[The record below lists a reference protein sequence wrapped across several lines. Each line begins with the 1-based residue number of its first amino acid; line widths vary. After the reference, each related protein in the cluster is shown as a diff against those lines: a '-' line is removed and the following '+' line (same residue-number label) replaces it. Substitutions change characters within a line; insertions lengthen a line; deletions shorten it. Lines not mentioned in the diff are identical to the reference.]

1 MFLTTIRA
9 FLVGL
14 LPAATLTWR
23 ILSATSHV
31 PVAEG
36 LWPQAVQSRI
46 TASSHGVGSA
56 AAPGVAARRS
66 SEEAVGL
73 RPGRTA
79 QSEGRVVVMSPHNA
93 SIKFEFGAGFA
104 RWHQEKFGEPAAVE
118 WRDVGGTADALKFVL
133 SEFSAKPDGIGIDC
147 FFGGGPEPLLVLT
160 GRGLTTPC
168 PLPDEVLAG
177 IPQQAN
183 GVEIYDPNH
192 HWYGAALSS
201 FGILQNVRL
210 QDRLGLPQVRTWEG
224 LADPR
229 LFGWVGIGDPR
240 NSGTMNNMFEA
251 FLQAYGWER
260 GWQVLTEIAANARKF
275 DRLSST
281 TAKDVTLGETVYGF
295 AIDFY
300 AFTQIAAAGRTN
312 LSFVLPED
320 FTAISTDGLCILR
333 GAPHPVLA
341 RRFVEFVM
349 SEAGQKLW
357 FLPRGYP
364 GGPVRYSIDRMCV
377 RPDFYE
383 RYRGASHIEQSPF
396 EKRSSFKYNPV
407 VARER
412 REVVAALAGSLLVDP
427 LPELR
432 RAWRLVMHKPDGSS
446 MRVQLGRIPISESEA
461 LALARA
467 RWKEAKYRN
476 QLRLEWQRE
485 ATDRYRRIVM
495 ALARGGDES
504 SN

>member
-1 MFLTTIRA
+1 MFLTRIRVS
-9 FLVGL
+9 LVGL

-23 ILSATSHV
+23 ILSATGHV

-36 LWPQAVQSRI
+36 LWPQTVQSRI
-46 TASSHGVGSA
+46 TAASHRVGGA
-56 AAPGVAARRS
+56 AAPGVAARQIG
-66 SEEAVGL
+66 EETIDL
-73 RPGRTA
+73 QPGRTA
-79 QSEGRVVVMSPHNA
+79 QSAARVVVMSPHNA

-133 SEFSAKPDGIGIDC
+133 SEFSAKPEGIGIDC

-312 LSFVLPED
+312 LTFVLPED

-377 RPDFYE
+377 RPDFYY

-396 EKRSSFKYNPV
+396 EKCSSFKYNPE

-432 RAWRLVMHKPDGSS
+432 RAWRLVMHKPGASPT
-446 MRVQLGRIPISESEA
+446 RVWLGRVPISESEA
-461 LALARA
+461 LALARG

-485 ATDRYRRIVM
+485 ATERYRRIVM

>member
-1 MFLTTIRA
+1 MFLFRIRV

-14 LPAATLTWR
+14 LFAQTLRWEV
-23 ILSATSHV
+23 ISATGDG
-31 PVAEG
+31 PVGENI
-36 LWPQAVQSRI
+36 LLQTVQMGIR
-46 TASSHGVGSA
+46 ASSHRVGGA
-56 AAPGVAARRS
+56 VGPGVAARQS
-66 SEEAVGL
+66 SLESISLPSGRAV
-73 RPGRTA
+73 
-79 QSEGRVVVMSPHNA
+79 QSAGRVVVISPHNA

-104 RWHQEKFGEPAAVE
+104 RWHQEQFGEAADVE

-133 SEFSAKPDGIGIDC
+133 SEFSAKPEGIGIDC

-160 GRGLTTPC
+160 GRGLTMPC
-168 PLPDEVLAG
+168 RLPDEVLVA

-183 GVEIYDPNH
+183 GVEIYDPNY

-201 FGILQNVRL
+201 FGILQNLRL
-210 QDRLGLPQVRTWEG
+210 QDRLGLPRVRRWEG
-224 LADPR
+224 LAQPR

-251 FLQAYGWER
+251 FLQAYGWGR

-312 LSFVLPED
+312 LTFVLPED
-320 FTAISTDGLCILR
+320 FTAISTDGLCMLR
-333 GAPHPVLA
+333 GAPHPLLA

-396 EKRSSFKYNPV
+396 EKRSSFKYNPE

-412 REVVAALAGSLLVDP
+412 REVVASLAGSLLVDP

-432 RAWRLVMHKPDGSS
+432 RAWRLLMHEPVGSP
-446 MRVQLGRIPISESEA
+446 MRVQLGRVPISESEA
-461 LALARA
+461 LALARG

-495 ALARGGDES
+495 ALARGGEES